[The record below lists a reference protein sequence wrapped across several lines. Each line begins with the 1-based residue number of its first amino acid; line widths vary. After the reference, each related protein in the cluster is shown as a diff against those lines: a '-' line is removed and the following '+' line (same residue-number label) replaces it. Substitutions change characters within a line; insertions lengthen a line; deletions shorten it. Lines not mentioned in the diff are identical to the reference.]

1 MPSLPEHKSGRKPV
15 RPAKRITFESVD
27 DGQSVKLTA
36 RNFYN
41 DRGNI
46 YKNIIFVQRA
56 SSMIDCGC
64 GNNDHH
70 PVMNFL
76 SRFAGLFHCVLRGLL
91 PFSLL
96 LCWALPGVAQS
107 QAEPA
112 TPPIA
117 SIENLIDTG
126 RFAQARAALAQWP
139 AETPVTQF
147 LVAKLLFKE
156 RQFAA
161 SLAKLEPL
169 LSGEAYRA
177 EAHKLA
183 GLNYVMLE
191 RLDLAEPRLKMATE
205 LAPEDYLAH
214 FHLGM
219 LHYLTS
225 RFANAESEFRRT
237 VKLQPAFAKGHDAWG
252 LALQELEQ
260 VEAAVEA
267 HRQAIALTE
276 AQTLKDEAPYLNLG
290 KFLLTKNRLAESL
303 PLLEK
308 AVQLR
313 PNSAEAFF
321 LLGKAQAKSNHAA
334 EAVQTLLAATRLQPD
349 YGDAH
354 YLLSRLY
361 LQQGRS
367 EEARKEMEIFQAL
380 QVKKTKP

>member
-1 MPSLPEHKSGRKPV
+1 M
-15 RPAKRITFESVD
+15 
-27 DGQSVKLTA
+27 TA